1 MQEVTYTSECCVLFC
16 GPAPSCCSPDSVGN
30 AGLPLT
36 NSRTYSAAFTDDAH
50 FAVEE
55 IQGRFPDAPLFA
67 AGYSLGS
74 LILTKYL
81 AEADTGKWV
90 GEGVSTI
97 TILKLARLGMPCGR
111 QTVLLRCHAACPA
124 YPSPI
129 ATRLKQGSS
138 GKSTCKTVSSR
149 MEGPAEQE
157 S

>member
-1 MQEVTYTSECCVLFC
+1 MRHGQIVY
-16 GPAPSCCSPDSVGN
+16 

-55 IQGRFPDAPLFA
+55 IQRRFPDAPLSA

-90 GEGVSTI
+90 GEGAA
-97 TILKLARLGMPCGR
+97 LLAEL
-111 QTVLLRCHAACPA
+111 
-124 YPSPI
+124 SI
-129 ATRLKQGSS
+129 
-138 GKSTCKTVSSR
+138 
-149 MEGPAEQE
+149 
-157 S
+157 

>member
-1 MQEVTYTSECCVLFC
+1 MAASAVHPLAA
-16 GPAPSCCSPDSVGN
+16 GIDGLDH

-55 IQGRFPDAPLFA
+55 IQRRFPDVPLFA

-90 GEGVSTI
+90 GEGNS
-97 TILKLARLGMPCGR
+97 A
-111 QTVLLRCHAACPA
+111 
-124 YPSPI
+124 PSLFTGSQPI
-129 ATRLKQGSS
+129 R
-138 GKSTCKTVSSR
+138 
-149 MEGPAEQE
+149 
-157 S
+157 